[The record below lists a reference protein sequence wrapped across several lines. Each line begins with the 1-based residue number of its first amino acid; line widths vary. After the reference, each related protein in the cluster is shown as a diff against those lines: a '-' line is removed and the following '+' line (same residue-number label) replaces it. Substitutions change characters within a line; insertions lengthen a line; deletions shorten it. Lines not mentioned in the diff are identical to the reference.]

1 MRDSWASISTHLAS
15 MVVLDHHP
23 WGWDIESETV
33 GEGNMS
39 PATTIP
45 PGSPWKWSMMTT
57 RQDSVAR
64 FISVVGWFRFL
75 RFLWP
80 RKPDTNWTCVFW
92 HMCTKK
98 SNKCINILTIFISL
112 YTTLFQGFD
121 NIPGE
126 HGIPQ
131 NSQQFI
137 KVFLSC
143 WGSGMSGFCYV
154 ASFLKLCFHDKCTI
168 NLQIDLPNNELVS
181 RRATKGAQWYR
192 QCRKCTAKP
201 AVARRKRAGESRL
214 KKSCCF
220 FSFNLTMTR
229 HVFFLTY
236 MKHVVCRHI
245 LRTALTSRL
254 VKSLSCP
261 MGFHVS

>member
-1 MRDSWASISTHLAS
+1 MRDSWASMSTHLAS

-23 WGWDIESETV
+23 EVGILILRRLEKGTCLLLRPFLLGHLESDPWWRPVKIQWFVSYRLLV
-33 GEGNMS
+33 G
-39 PATTIP
+39 
-45 PGSPWKWSMMTT
+45 
-57 RQDSVAR
+57 
-64 FISVVGWFRFL
+64 F
-75 RFLWP
+75 
-80 RKPDTNWTCVFW
+80 VFW
-92 HMCTKK
+92 DFCAHGSLIPIELVCFDTCAPRK
-98 SNKCINILTIFISL
+98 SNKCIDILTIFISS
-112 YTTLFQGFD
+112 YTMLFQGFD

-154 ASFLKLCFHDKCTI
+154 ASFLKFCFHDKYTI

-220 FSFNLTMTR
+220 CFFQLDDSRELHNDKAW
-229 HVFFLTY
+229 VFLNIHEACGPSPYFED
-236 MKHVVCRHI
+236 
-245 LRTALTSRL
+245 
-254 VKSLSCP
+254 CP
-261 MGFHVS
+261 DF